1 MEKWKKNLYVVFFAE
16 MIAITG
22 MAFVV
27 PFLPFYVKE
36 LGITDANLVAQWSGW
51 LMGAPALVMVIIS
64 PFWGFLADRV
74 GRKPMVERALFGS
87 SIVIFL
93 MAWAGNIYQLL
104 FLRLLQGLLTGTIAA
119 CTALISTSSPSK
131 KMGFSLGLL
140 QTGVFLGIFLGPLLG
155 GISADIFGF
164 RNSFRITSALLFISG
179 WLIFFLVE
187 EKFTPSNTKKNT
199 VPFKK
204 MTALILNHKQLPVMF
219 IILFLVQFSV
229 KSISPILA
237 LFVET
242 IVPDLKN
249 VSTLTGLMFALTGLM
264 AAFSAINIGKLIEKK
279 PNTSLLIASLIGSGF
294 FFLTQG
300 FVTNII
306 QLALLRLCLGLFYG
320 AIIPIA
326 NTIISLSTPSQHRG
340 KVFGVS
346 NSITFLGNIF
356 GPITGGF
363 LMVTFNISVVFVF
376 AGSILLLSGL
386 VLPTILKKVENS
398 RLEQGKYKN
407 ITTKET
413 FSMDSH

>member
-1 MEKWKKNLYVVFFAE
+1 MEKWKKNLYIVFFAE

-164 RNSFRITSALLFISG
+164 RNSFRITAALLFISG

-187 EKFTPSNTKKNT
+187 EKFTPSNTKKNI

-204 MTALILNHKQLPVMF
+204 MMALILNHKQLPVMF
-219 IILFLVQFSV
+219 IILFIVQFSV

-242 IVPDLKN
+242 IVSDLKN

-264 AAFSAINIGKLIEKK
+264 SAFSAVNIGKLIEKK
-279 PNTSLLIASLIGSGF
+279 SNISLLIASLIGSGF

-386 VLPTILKKVENS
+386 ILPTILKKVENS

-413 FSMDSH
+413 FSMDSQ

>member
-16 MIAITG
+16 IIAITG
-22 MAFVV
+22 IAFVV

-36 LGITDANLVAQWSGW
+36 LGIADANLVAQWSGW
-51 LMGAPALVMVIIS
+51 LIAAPALVMVIVS
-64 PFWGFLADRV
+64 PLWGFLSDRV
-74 GRKPMVERALFGS
+74 GRKPMVERTLFGG

-119 CTALISTSSPSK
+119 CTALISASSPSK

-140 QTGVFLGIFLGPLLG
+140 QTGIFLGIFLGPLLG

-164 RNSFRITSALLFISG
+164 RNSFRITAALLFVSG

-187 EKFTPSNTKKNT
+187 EKFTPSNAKKNI

-204 MTALILNHKQLPVMF
+204 MIALIFNHKQLPIMF
-219 IILFLVQFSV
+219 IILFLVQFST

-264 AAFSAINIGKLIEKK
+264 AAFSAVNIGKLIEKK
-279 PNTSLLIASLIGSGF
+279 PNISLLIASLIGSGF

-300 FVTNII
+300 FVTNVI

-326 NTIISLSTPSQHRG
+326 NTIISLSTPSQDRG

-363 LMVTFNISVVFVF
+363 LMVTFNISVAFVF
-376 AGSILLLSGL
+376 AGSILLLAGL
-386 VLPTILKKVENS
+386 VLPIILKKVKNS
-398 RLEQGKYKN
+398 QTWAG
-407 ITTKET
+407 
-413 FSMDSH
+413 

>member
-36 LGITDANLVAQWSGW
+36 LGITDINLVAQWSGW
-51 LMGAPALVMVIIS
+51 LMGAPALVMVIVS
-64 PFWGFLADRV
+64 PLWGFLADRL
-74 GRKPMVERALFGS
+74 GRKPMVERALFGG

-93 MAWAGNIYQLL
+93 MAWAGNVYQLL
-104 FLRLLQGLLTGTIAA
+104 FLRLLQGLLTGTVAA
-119 CTALISTSSPSK
+119 CTALISASSPSK

-140 QTGVFLGIFLGPLLG
+140 QTGIFLGTFLGPLLG
-155 GISADIFGF
+155 GISADVFGF
-164 RNSFRITSALLFISG
+164 RNSFKITASLLFVSG

-187 EKFTPSNTKKNT
+187 EKYAPSNTKKNI

-204 MTALILNHKQLPVMF
+204 MMALVSSYKQLPIMF

-242 IVPDLKN
+242 IVHDLKN
-249 VSTLTGLMFALTGLM
+249 VSTLTGLMFALTGLT
-264 AAFSAINIGKLIEKK
+264 AAFSAVNIGKLIEKK
-279 PNTSLLIASLIGSGF
+279 HSESLLIASLIGSGF
-294 FFLTQG
+294 FFLSQG

-306 QLALLRLCLGLFYG
+306 QLALIRLCLGLFYG
-320 AIIPIA
+320 SIIPIA
-326 NTIISLSTPSQHRG
+326 NTSISLSTPSQHRG

-346 NSITFLGNIF
+346 NSITFLGNIL

-363 LMVTFNISVVFVF
+363 LMVTFSISVVFVF
-376 AGSILLLSGL
+376 AGSILLLAGL
-386 VLPTILKKVENS
+386 GLPTIFKKVDN
-398 RLEQGKYKN
+398 
-407 ITTKET
+407 
-413 FSMDSH
+413 F

>member
-36 LGITDANLVAQWSGW
+36 LGITDVNLVAQWSGW

-204 MTALILNHKQLPVMF
+204 MTALILNHKQLLVMF
-219 IILFLVQFSV
+219 IILFIVQFSV

-242 IVPDLKN
+242 IVSDLKN

-413 FSMDSH
+413 SSMDSH

>member
-51 LMGAPALVMVIIS
+51 LMGAPALVMVIVS
-64 PFWGFLADRV
+64 PLWGFLADRV

-93 MAWAGNIYQLL
+93 MSWAGNIYQLL

-140 QTGVFLGIFLGPLLG
+140 QTGVFLGFFLGPLLG

-199 VPFKK
+199 V
-204 MTALILNHKQLPVMF
+204 LILRKIPLP
-219 IILFLVQFSV
+219 
-229 KSISPILA
+229 
-237 LFVET
+237 
-242 IVPDLKN
+242 
-249 VSTLTGLMFALTGLM
+249 
-264 AAFSAINIGKLIEKK
+264 
-279 PNTSLLIASLIGSGF
+279 
-294 FFLTQG
+294 
-300 FVTNII
+300 
-306 QLALLRLCLGLFYG
+306 
-320 AIIPIA
+320 
-326 NTIISLSTPSQHRG
+326 
-340 KVFGVS
+340 
-346 NSITFLGNIF
+346 
-356 GPITGGF
+356 
-363 LMVTFNISVVFVF
+363 
-376 AGSILLLSGL
+376 
-386 VLPTILKKVENS
+386 LKK
-398 RLEQGKYKN
+398 
-407 ITTKET
+407 
-413 FSMDSH
+413 

>member
-164 RNSFRITSALLFISG
+164 RNSFRITAALLFISG

-187 EKFTPSNTKKNT
+187 EKFTPSNTKKNI

-204 MTALILNHKQLPVMF
+204 MMALILNHKQLPVMF

-264 AAFSAINIGKLIEKK
+264 AAFSAVNIGKLIEKK
-279 PNTSLLIASLIGSGF
+279 PNISLLIASLIGSGF